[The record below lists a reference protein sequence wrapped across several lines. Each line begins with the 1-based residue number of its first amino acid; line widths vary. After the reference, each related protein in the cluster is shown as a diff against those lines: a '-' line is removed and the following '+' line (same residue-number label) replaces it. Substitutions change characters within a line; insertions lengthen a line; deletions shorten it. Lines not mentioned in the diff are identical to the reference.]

1 MVKWNLI
8 EGFLW
13 RFIWF
18 SMLIKNLKDMLH
30 LCLCFRYIDYLFLG
44 DYVDRGQHSLE
55 TITLLLALKASIYFS
70 ILTLI
75 CSSVVSYLLIF
86 DTIVPGF
93 HFADW
98 ISWECSLNTW
108 KPWGCWHKCA
118 LWFSPWMHWENGI
131 DEYAY
136 LIHLHSLSIWMI

>member
-1 MVKWNLI
+1 
-8 EGFLW
+8 
-13 RFIWF
+13 
-18 SMLIKNLKDMLH
+18 MLIKNLKDMLH

-86 DTIVPGF
+86 DTIVP
-93 HFADW
+93 
-98 ISWECSLNTW
+98 
-108 KPWGCWHKCA
+108 
-118 LWFSPWMHWENGI
+118 WFSFCRLNILRMFT
-131 DEYAY
+131 
-136 LIHLHSLSIWMI
+136 